1 MKQKGQTQLGNV
13 SEFYKMGTC
22 IDAVFNLTQVLHVCV
37 CVCGGG
43 GGGAAPLWTRFVL
56 NCIWI

>member
-43 GGGAAPLWTRFVL
+43 GGAQLHSGLDL
-56 NCIWI
+56 Y